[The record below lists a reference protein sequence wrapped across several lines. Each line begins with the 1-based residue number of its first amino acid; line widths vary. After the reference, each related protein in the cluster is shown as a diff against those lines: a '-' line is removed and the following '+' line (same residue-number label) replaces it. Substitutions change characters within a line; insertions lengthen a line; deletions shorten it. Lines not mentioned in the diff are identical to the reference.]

1 MRSLPNEMSGG
12 QQQRVSIARAIIN
25 EPAILL
31 ADEPTG
37 NLDTKSTDDIV
48 DILKH
53 TNKTFGQ
60 TIIMITHNMDIA
72 KRVDR
77 TITIRDGKI
86 VEGV

>member
-1 MRSLPNEMSGG
+1 MI
-12 QQQRVSIARAIIN
+12 QVSRTDVAI
-25 EPAILL
+25 
-31 ADEPTG
+31 
-37 NLDTKSTDDIV
+37 SDDIV